1 MFMCVCEC
9 RQTEE
14 KPPKSQLYTGN
25 RGGEKGTGTTII
37 CQGLLQ
43 YSLACFSA
51 GLVATAQKLPSWLD
65 LLLWRC
71 LSAPWHDS
79 GVTSIEGGREGQ
91 LPSFQPYPLCPWITS
106 LHLTFIHIF
115 FSFEEYSAE
124 SVSYSTPES
133 IWLISA
139 PGHFW
144 FSCNFFLPH
153 PEARLSGS
161 AIPSFNRYLNICY
174 VPSSILI
181 IRDSKVNK
189 IQKSLPWQSVHSSWT
204 DR

>member
-1 MFMCVCEC
+1 MKAELFIIVKKGGDDSNVYQLESTLWVAWRAWVCIGNGDKDRIRVRMRIKLRGGKNVYVSARC
-9 RQTEE
+9 RQTE

-37 CQGLLQ
+37 CPGLLQ

-91 LPSFQPYPLCPWITS
+91 LPSFQPYPLLPMNYQPPSDFHSYLFLLLRNILQNLFHIPLLS
-106 LHLTFIHIF
+106 LF
-115 FSFEEYSAE
+115 
-124 SVSYSTPES
+124 
-133 IWLISA
+133 
-139 PGHFW
+139 G
-144 FSCNFFLPH
+144 
-153 PEARLSGS
+153 
-161 AIPSFNRYLNICY
+161 
-174 VPSSILI
+174 
-181 IRDSKVNK
+181 
-189 IQKSLPWQSVHSSWT
+189 
-204 DR
+204 